1 MYDTPRKAK
10 NFWHTYR
17 VRELTMKIEDIINL
31 TEGVLINT
39 PQVQAIESA
48 TVFYSKVED
57 GDLFISSN
65 QEEIDLAIANGAYAI
80 IYDDETIKRKDDEIA
95 WIKVSDIQLA
105 AFKLVRY
112 VIIKKEALF
121 YLLVEHELTFLKMIL
136 KHKGNVS
143 FIANDWKKAFEQIL
157 NTDAS
162 LFVGTDKELM
172 QLIKPDVSTLNKD
185 VEGYIV
191 SDTLFKSTYKVGG
204 FLYQEKELIP
214 FHLEYLLRAV
224 DFCNIHTLP
233 TTMDR
238 IKYTKH
244 FMPIFIDA
252 KLRST
257 QASKSDRV
265 AIFTDNTSDITKA
278 REYVMRSNMWVKSVV
293 FTPPKTKVPGID
305 HPHWFESEDEVRH
318 LLKNIQYNYA
328 FIYNADKSILNTIQE
343 EYSLF

>member
-1 MYDTPRKAK
+1 
-10 NFWHTYR
+10 
-17 VRELTMKIEDIINL
+17 MKIKDILNL
-31 TEGVLINT
+31 TEGVLSNT
-39 PQVQAIESA
+39 PKVQAIESA
-48 TVFYSKVED
+48 TVFYSKVEH

-65 QEEIDLAIANGAYAI
+65 QEEIDHAINNGAYAI
-80 IYDDETIKRKDDEIA
+80 LYEDENIVKNDMEIA

-121 YLLVEHELTFLKMIL
+121 YLLSEHELTFLKLIL
-136 KHKGNVS
+136 KHKGNVA
-143 FIANDWKKAFEQIL
+143 FIPNDWRKAFEHIL

-162 LFVGTDKELM
+162 LFVGTNKALM
-172 QLIKPDVSTLNKD
+172 QLIKPDVPFLEKE
-185 VEGYIV
+185 VEGYLV

-204 FLYQEKELIP
+204 FLYQERELIP

-224 DFCNIHTLP
+224 HFCNSHALP
-233 TTMDR
+233 TSMDR

-244 FMPIFIDA
+244 FMPVFIDA

-293 FTPPKTKVPGID
+293 FSPPKTKVPGID
-305 HPHWFESEDEVRH
+305 HPHWFEDEDEVRG
-318 LLKNIQYNYA
+318 LLKNMHYNYA
-328 FIYNADKSILNTIQE
+328 FIYNANKSILNTIKE